1 MATPK
6 ITSAQFE
13 EYKNNPNVQWVL
25 YNILEHESSHFRKGD
40 NKGKVNHGGFNRGS
54 GDSSAFGAGQFLGST
69 RKSILD
75 KYGIDAWSSDINE
88 QMSAIISLLHKNKYL
103 DNIIAGDF
111 SDMGKGTWTAFNAG
125 NRFDNTIGGNKP
137 DGWQENLETS
147 LNEAIYDP
155 ILSWNNLDPKIRNEK
170 LEMFKSV
177 YWDKKG
183 KKYGDLNEGTLP
195 GNIILNDDGSASGVM
210 QTDTSPKERTNIEGG
225 GVTGSGYV
233 TSKQGAALL
242 LRGQYGFT
250 GDLTI
255 TSGFRDA
262 KNQARIMWNN
272 WWRESDKG
280 KDLAAGRKYLIGL
293 YKDDDAAAAI
303 ADMFESNPTKAGK
316 YEVRKKATE
325 YLKQSPISR
334 HQSGLAI
341 DVVGDF
347 ETWLKNGLRESTDP
361 LYNPQAA
368 QYIED
373 FNLNILQESDHFHI
387 TFQEDAPIEN
397 KDHENHELWNKATT
411 YVDRNIKVNL
421 DGNDYIKI
429 DDEKEKRNE

>member
-125 NRFDNTIGGNKP
+125 NRFDNTIGGDKP
-137 DGWQENLETS
+137 DGWQKSLETS

-272 WWRESDKG
+272 WWRESD
-280 KDLAAGRKYLIGL
+280 
-293 YKDDDAAAAI
+293 
-303 ADMFESNPTKAGK
+303 
-316 YEVRKKATE
+316 
-325 YLKQSPISR
+325 
-334 HQSGLAI
+334 
-341 DVVGDF
+341 
-347 ETWLKNGLRESTDP
+347 
-361 LYNPQAA
+361 
-368 QYIED
+368 
-373 FNLNILQESDHFHI
+373 
-387 TFQEDAPIEN
+387 
-397 KDHENHELWNKATT
+397 
-411 YVDRNIKVNL
+411 
-421 DGNDYIKI
+421 
-429 DDEKEKRNE
+429 